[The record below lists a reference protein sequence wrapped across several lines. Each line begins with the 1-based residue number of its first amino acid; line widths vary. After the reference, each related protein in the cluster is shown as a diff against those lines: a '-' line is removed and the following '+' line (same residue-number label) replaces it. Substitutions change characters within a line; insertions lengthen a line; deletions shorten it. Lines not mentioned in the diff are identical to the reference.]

1 MLGDFGQNYGCLI
14 NEVRVL
20 RRAVFVVDQQ
30 DKIVYSDYMAELGL
44 EPHYGEVINAAKSAL
59 S

>member
-1 MLGDFGQNYGCLI
+1 MSCIWENDWEADVASL
-14 NEVRVL
+14 
-20 RRAVFVVDQQ
+20 AVSVDQQ

-44 EPHYGEVINAAKSAL
+44 EPNYGEVINAAKSAL